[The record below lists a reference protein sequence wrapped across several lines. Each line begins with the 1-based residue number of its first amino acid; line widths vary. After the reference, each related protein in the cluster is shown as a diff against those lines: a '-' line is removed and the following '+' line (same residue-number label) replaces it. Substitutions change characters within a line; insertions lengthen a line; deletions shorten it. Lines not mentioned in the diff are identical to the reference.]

1 METISSNEI
10 GGNIDDV
17 LMRVVATQNPLVI
30 DSGDKP
36 AVVMV
41 SLEEFNSLQE
51 TLYLLSNPANA
62 AHLQKSINDLENGL
76 GIPVSLDD
84 L

>member
-1 METISSNEI
+1 METISSTEI

-17 LMRVVATQNPLVI
+17 LMRVVATQNPLLI
-30 DSGDKP
+30 DGGDKP